1 VKSGAGGDLTDFH
14 ERFQEAARA
23 ARDLA
28 RELVEVA
35 SQFAGIKGEA
45 MNGVYWESLSAI
57 LVRIQRRFIPNSS
70 LLAPMETAYI
80 TGRTEGR
87 SRSRLYSRG
96 RSAPEP
102 GARGRRPDHRRHAG
116 DAPASQR
123 SRPGSHRVARRPM
136 TTEATN

>member
-1 VKSGAGGDLTDFH
+1 VKSGAGGDLTDFY

-80 TGRTEGR
+80 TGRTEGEIKVP
-87 SRSRLYSRG
+87 LVL
-96 RSAPEP
+96 A
-102 GARGRRPDHRRHAG
+102 GA
-116 DAPASQR
+116 
-123 SRPGSHRVARRPM
+123 
-136 TTEATN
+136 